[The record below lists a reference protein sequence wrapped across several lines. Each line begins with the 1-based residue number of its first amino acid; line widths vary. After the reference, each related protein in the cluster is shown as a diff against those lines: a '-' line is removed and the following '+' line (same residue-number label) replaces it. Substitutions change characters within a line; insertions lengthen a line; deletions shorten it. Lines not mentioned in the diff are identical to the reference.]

1 MMLWAGFVLFV
12 VAVLALDLGVFH
24 RRAHVIHM
32 REALIW
38 TGVWIGLA
46 LMFNAAI
53 LYFWGPKAGLE
64 FLTGYLVEKSLSM
77 DNVFVLLLIF
87 SYFKTP
93 PSFQHKVLFWGILG
107 AIVARTFFIVGGLAI
122 LGRFHWTIYVF
133 GSFLLG
139 TGVWMIFNKGQQYDP
154 ERNPVIR
161 LFRRYAPVAECYE
174 SDRFFIRRAGR
185 LLATPLFIVLLAVE
199 SSDIVFAIDS
209 IPAIFSITQDHFIVY
224 TSNIFAMLGLRAMY
238 FAVASFMRSFHYLHY
253 GFASIIIILGIKM
266 LLSDVYHVPVTVA
279 VVLVVIILM
288 GAIIV
293 SLLRPR
299 SEDLKRMLQRSHSL
313 GIMPFRR
320 LLVFENIFRLG
331 HLRVRDAMRPRS
343 RVRALKAEKLWD
355 ENHRTLL
362 ETRFSRYPLVE
373 GAGEIPLGIVHV
385 KDLFYLDIMPDS
397 REAWKTIARP
407 AFTVREDQSLEDL
420 LMTLKDRRQHL
431 ALVLNNAGQWTG
443 LITLEDVL
451 EEIVGRV
458 GDEFEPARYIP
469 FAALTPDRIFLEME
483 AESLNEAV
491 SRAIA
496 RFPASNGAGLR
507 AGLTE
512 AVVSSDRAKPRYL
525 GNGVAIVHAVI
536 DALDQ
541 PVSIFVRSDS
551 GVPMDSGEGRASL
564 LFIVLLPP
572 SMVQKEGEIAEGV
585 GSLMESDY
593 LRERLLQADT
603 PETIIQTLREG
614 IDMALD

>member
-1 MMLWAGFVLFV
+1 
-12 VAVLALDLGVFH
+12 
-24 RRAHVIHM
+24 
-32 REALIW
+32 
-38 TGVWIGLA
+38 
-46 LMFNAAI
+46 
-53 LYFWGPKAGLE
+53 
-64 FLTGYLVEKSLSM
+64 
-77 DNVFVLLLIF
+77 
-87 SYFKTP
+87 
-93 PSFQHKVLFWGILG
+93 
-107 AIVARTFFIVGGLAI
+107 
-122 LGRFHWTIYVF
+122 
-133 GSFLLG
+133 
-139 TGVWMIFNKGQQYDP
+139 
-154 ERNPVIR
+154 
-161 LFRRYAPVAECYE
+161 
-174 SDRFFIRRAGR
+174 
-185 LLATPLFIVLLAVE
+185 
-199 SSDIVFAIDS
+199 
-209 IPAIFSITQDHFIVY
+209 
-224 TSNIFAMLGLRAMY
+224 
-238 FAVASFMRSFHYLHY
+238 
-253 GFASIIIILGIKM
+253 
-266 LLSDVYHVPVTVA
+266 
-279 VVLVVIILM
+279 
-288 GAIIV
+288 
-293 SLLRPR
+293 
-299 SEDLKRMLQRSHSL
+299 
-313 GIMPFRR
+313 
-320 LLVFENIFRLG
+320 
-331 HLRVRDAMRPRS
+331 
-343 RVRALKAEKLWD
+343 
-355 ENHRTLL
+355 
-362 ETRFSRYPLVE
+362 
-373 GAGEIPLGIVHV
+373 
-385 KDLFYLDIMPDS
+385 
-397 REAWKTIARP
+397 
-407 AFTVREDQSLEDL
+407 
-420 LMTLKDRRQHL
+420 L